1 LTHARLGS
9 TVLNMP
15 FNLTFMTDD
24 VPEVPYE
31 IARDWMERNKPQ
43 VDNRE
48 QIQLDIPYD
57 PRQEPPKSSDSS
69 VIIIEL

>member
-1 LTHARLGS
+1 L
-9 TVLNMP
+9 
-15 FNLTFMTDD
+15 
-24 VPEVPYE
+24 
-31 IARDWMERNKPQ
+31 ERNKPQ